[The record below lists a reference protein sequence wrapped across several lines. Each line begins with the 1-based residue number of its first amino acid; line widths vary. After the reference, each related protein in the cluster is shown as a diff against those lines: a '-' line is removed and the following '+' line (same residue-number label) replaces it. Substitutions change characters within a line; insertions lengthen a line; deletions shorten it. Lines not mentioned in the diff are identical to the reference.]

1 MLCCTTSLVELQIKQ
16 QGGKSTGTMKI
27 IARMLEVSIDINQK
41 SSRGACHF
49 FNVQAWSNIFGLLKS
64 SEAAFT

>member
-16 QGGKSTGTMKI
+16 RGGKSI
-27 IARMLEVSIDINQK
+27 RQSIARMLEVSIDINQK

>member
-1 MLCCTTSLVELQIKQ
+1 LQIKQ
-16 QGGKSTGTMKI
+16 RGGKSTGRVKTI
-27 IARMLEVSIDINQK
+27 LIARILEVSIDINQK